1 MDANIVFKVPSSNKL
16 STEPNKNDVATNPFH
31 RESKDAGIPAPTYA
45 TRVWVVCSVFAAC
58 IANEDG
64 VRMKTT
70 STALHDVRL
79 NQIVRCAGVKFSS
92 FFQHLTKLQ
101 DVFPNLF
108 QHHLDQVSNFKL
120 QGVFSQS
127 VGTLVQ

>member
-1 MDANIVFKVPSSNKL
+1 
-16 STEPNKNDVATNPFH
+16 
-31 RESKDAGIPAPTYA
+31 
-45 TRVWVVCSVFAAC
+45 
-58 IANEDG
+58 
-64 VRMKTT
+64 MKTT

-120 QGVFSQS
+120 QYLYCTFLHEKWRELWTMRDKIAVAGIVAKRGKRELETKLQHFSWI
-127 VGTLVQ
+127 LFMM